1 MVHQLLS
8 AFYQL
13 KPQVSKP
20 AQVVSFGT
28 SGHRGSSLKLS
39 FNEWHILAIAQ
50 AVADYRAQANIN
62 GPLFLGLDT
71 HALSRP
77 AWKVC
82 VQVLVANGVDV
93 RVATDDEVTATPL
106 ISRAIL
112 VHNASQTVP
121 GGDGKLADG
130 LVITPSHN
138 PPEDGGIK
146 YNTPDGGPAAE
157 GATGW
162 IEQRANEYL
171 ANGCTDVKRLDF
183 EEALEQV
190 EEYDYVANYVAEL
203 GQVINLEVI
212 KESGLRMGADPMGG
226 TALPIW
232 QALASE
238 GFNIKVVNTKIDHSF
253 AFMPLDHDGRIRMDC
268 SSPAAMAN
276 LLKIRDQFDLAFGND
291 PDADRH
297 GIVDSAGLMN
307 PNHFLCVAVDYLL
320 KNRPQWSKELA
331 IGKTLVTSSLMD
343 RVVADN
349 QRTLYEVPVG
359 FKWFVEGLHQGKLA
373 FGGEESAGASF
384 LTLDAK
390 PWSTDKDGIILC
402 LLAAEITAVTGLK
415 PSEYYAQLT
424 EKLGAPFYK
433 RVDAPASNEQKAAFK
448 KLTAESITTSELAG
462 EAITGI
468 YTHAPGNNAA
478 IGGLKVTTE
487 NGWFAARPS
496 GTEAIYKIYAE
507 SFNSEA
513 HLQSLIEEAQQ
524 LLSSVLV

>member
-1 MVHQLLS
+1 MQQLLS

-13 KPQVSKP
+13 QPQVSKLE
-20 AQVVSFGT
+20 QKVTFGT

-50 AVADYRAQANIN
+50 AVADYRLQANIR

-77 AWKVC
+77 AWEVC
-82 VQVLVANGVDV
+82 LQVLVANKVDV
-93 RVATDDEVTATPL
+93 RIAADNEITATPL

-112 VHNASQTVP
+112 VFNAQQAESNSQAQ
-121 GGDGKLADG
+121 LADG

-157 GATGW
+157 DATGW

-171 ANGCTDVKRLDF
+171 ANGCTDVKRITLAD
-183 EEALEQV
+183 ALEQV
-190 EEYDYVANYVAEL
+190 EEYDYVGKYIAEL
-203 GQVINLEVI
+203 GQIINLQAI
-212 KESGLRMGADPMGG
+212 KDSGLRLGADPMGG
-226 TALPIW
+226 TGLPLW
-232 QALASE
+232 QALAAQ
-238 GFNIKVVNTKIDHSF
+238 GFNIKVVNTKIDPSF

-268 SSPAAMAN
+268 SSTASMAN
-276 LLKIRDQFDLAFGND
+276 LLNIRDQFDLAFAND

-320 KNRPQWSKELA
+320 KHRPLWPKNLA

-349 QRTLYEVPVG
+349 QRRLYEVPVG
-359 FKWFVEGLHQGKLA
+359 FKWFVHGLHQSELA

-424 EKLGAPFYK
+424 KKLGAPFYK
-433 RVDAPASNEQKAAFK
+433 RVDAPASVAQKAAFK
-448 KLTAESITTSELAG
+448 KLTASSITTSELAG
-462 EAITGI
+462 ETITGV
-468 YTHAPGNNAA
+468 YTQAPGNKAS
-478 IGGLKVTTE
+478 IGGLKVTTA

-513 HLQSLIEEAQQ
+513 HLQSLIEEAQK

>member
-13 KPQVSKP
+13 KPQVSKSE
-20 AQVVSFGT
+20 QKVSFGT
-28 SGHRGSSLKLS
+28 SGHRGSALKLS

-50 AVADYRAQANIN
+50 AVADYRVQANIN

-71 HALSRP
+71 HALSRS
-77 AWKVC
+77 AWRVC
-82 VQVLVANGVDV
+82 IQVLVANGVDV
-93 RVATDDEVTATPL
+93 RIATDDEITATPL

-112 VHNASQTVP
+112 QFNAKQ
-121 GGDGKLADG
+121 GGEGKLADG

-157 GATGW
+157 DATGW

-171 ANGCTDVKRLDF
+171 VNGCTDVKRFDF
-183 EEALEQV
+183 DDALEQV
-190 EEYDYVANYVAEL
+190 EEYDYVSRYVADL
-203 GQVINLEVI
+203 DQVVNLQVI
-212 KESGLRMGADPMGG
+212 KDSGLRMGADPMGG

-232 QALASE
+232 QALAKQ
-238 GFNIKVVNTKIDHSF
+238 GFNIKVVNTKVDHSF

-276 LLKIRDQFDLAFGND
+276 LLNIRDRFDLSFGND

-320 KNRPQWSKELA
+320 KHRPQWSEELA

-359 FKWFVEGLHQGKLA
+359 FKWFVEGLYEGKLA

-384 LTLDAK
+384 VTLDAK

-402 LLAAEITAVTGLK
+402 LLAAEIMAVTGLK
-415 PSEYYAQLT
+415 PSEYYAQLIK
-424 EKLGAPFYK
+424 KLGAPFYK
-433 RVDAPASNEQKAAFK
+433 RVDAPATNEQKEAFK

-462 EAITGI
+462 EAISGV

-513 HLQSLIEEAQQ
+513 HLQSLIEEAQK
-524 LLSSVLV
+524 LLGSVLV